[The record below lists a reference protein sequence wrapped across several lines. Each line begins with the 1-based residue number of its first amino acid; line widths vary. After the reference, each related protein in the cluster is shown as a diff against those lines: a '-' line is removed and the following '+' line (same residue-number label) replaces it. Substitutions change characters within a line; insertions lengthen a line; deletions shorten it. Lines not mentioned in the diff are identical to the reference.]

1 MVLKIECSEVLRSRL
16 RALGIYTGAKI
27 LLLKAS
33 RFKKSFLVQAG
44 SGKIALGKEVA
55 AGVRVWKL

>member
-1 MVLKIECSEVLRSRL
+1 MVLKIEGLEALRSRL
-16 RALGIYTGAKI
+16 RALGIYTGAKV

-33 RFKKSFLVQAG
+33 RFKKCFLVQAG

-55 AGVRVWKL
+55 AGVRVWKI